1 MSYKTEKVTDLPLL
15 TYYRLYF
22 GFCNI
27 SQNTSTLWFFILPPK
42 IYRVEGRGHATQH
55 SLALKKKSVHTC
67 PCQSRPSDTQ
77 RMQRSAATHP
87 PHIPT
92 VSLHLVPDVM
102 MEQCKQHLQTHGTFK
117 LMEETNHSPANRFR
131 RKEKEEGKSIE
142 MERRSVVARGR
153 GEEGMGSDCSMEA
166 SFPFGVMN
174 TLWSKTEAVVA
185 QHFEWSKYHW
195 IAHFL
200 VVKMITFMLCGFYQL
215 NI

>member
-1 MSYKTEKVTDLPLL
+1 
-15 TYYRLYF
+15 
-22 GFCNI
+22 
-27 SQNTSTLWFFILPPK
+27 
-42 IYRVEGRGHATQH
+42 
-55 SLALKKKSVHTC
+55 
-67 PCQSRPSDTQ
+67 
-77 RMQRSAATHP
+77 
-87 PHIPT
+87 
-92 VSLHLVPDVM
+92 
-102 MEQCKQHLQTHGTFK
+102 
-117 LMEETNHSPANRFR
+117 MEETNHSPANRFR